1 MTFYPAPVQP
11 QQTTWR
17 SRMTV
22 FNWIVAG
29 VMLILLLIAATNG
42 GVGTFLALAG
52 LIGFLTGLYVLV
64 TRRSSWAGLPRS
76 RKVGAITLGAGLVV
90 SIVGSSIGGTQ
101 ASREAPV
108 AAPAPTVTVTSTVQ
122 APTETVF
129 VTITA
134 EPVAA
139 PPAEAVPVADPA
151 PVAEPEVDVT
161 QNAPAPLYAAPEPAP
176 AAPEPAPQQN
186 VYFANCT
193 EARNAG
199 AAPVHVGDPGYAS
212 HLDRDGD
219 GVGCEN

>member
-11 QQTTWR
+11 PQTTWR

-22 FNWIVAG
+22 FSWIVAG
-29 VMLILLLIAATNG
+29 VLLLLLLVASING
-42 GVGTFLALAG
+42 GVGTFLSLAG
-52 LIGFLTGLYVLV
+52 LIGFLTGLYVLA
-64 TRRSSWAGLPRS
+64 TGRSSWAGLPRS
-76 RKVGAITLGAGLVV
+76 RKLGAITMGAGLVV
-90 SIVGSSIGGTQ
+90 CVVGGSIAGSQTV
-101 ASREAPV
+101 RELPV

-129 VTITA
+129 VTVTA

-139 PPAEAVPVADPA
+139 PVAEPVPVADPI
-151 PVAEPEVDVT
+151 PVAEPEIDTPVD
-161 QNAPAPLYAAPEPAP
+161 APAPLYAAPEPAP
-176 AAPEPAPQQN
+176 AAPEPAPQPN

-199 AAPVHVGDPGYAS
+199 AAPVYAGDPGYAS

-219 GVGCEN
+219 GIGCEN